1 MSIRAHLS
9 KMAATLGE
17 HFAHVAQCLK
27 TDMEACENSEDREAF
42 RKLVDRHAET
52 ASACAECAK
61 ALGKSDADGEL
72 DKVMP
77 LPRGLTTLHDAP
89 PQVIRAIPRTGSAP
103 IQKAEAS
110 EIFSEVFGSE
120 SEHTQ

>member
-27 TDMEACENSEDREAF
+27 SDMEACENTEDRAAF
-42 RKLVDRHAET
+42 RGLLDRHTQTAE
-52 ASACAECAK
+52 ACAECAK

-72 DKVMP
+72 DKAMP
-77 LPRGLTTLHDAP
+77 LPAGLSRVAP
-89 PQVIRAIPRTGSAP
+89 TNPTRLTAVPRPGSPELAKQQIAEDLQEITG
-103 IQKAEAS
+103 I
-110 EIFSEVFGSE
+110 
-120 SEHTQ
+120 